1 MSERSYYEIL
11 GVEKDADEKALKS
24 AFRKKAMEYH
34 PDRNPGCNVSEG
46 KFKELSEAYE
56 TLNDP
61 QKRALYDRFGKAGLN
76 GAGGPGGAQN
86 DQAGNRGQPHDF
98 EVFHFT
104 PFGLDGVVRRTGTS
118 TKQTSGK
125 AKPRPGAGN

>member
-11 GVEKDADEKALKS
+11 GVDKTADEKALKA

-34 PDRNPGCNVSEG
+34 PDRNPGCTVSEG

-61 QKRALYDRFGKAGLN
+61 QKRAIYDRFGKAGLN
-76 GAGGPGGAQN
+76 GAAGGGTHARPEDVFRDVFGDVFSEIGHVYL
-86 DQAGNRGQPHDF
+86 PH
-98 EVFHFT
+98 T
-104 PFGLDGVVRRTGTS
+104 
-118 TKQTSGK
+118 TKS
-125 AKPRPGAGN
+125 